1 MPKIFSGI
9 DGCILFFVV
18 TLLLALILVV
28 TEYSIL
34 DLFYLFGML
43 ICFLYYLHIRN

>member
-18 TLLLALILVV
+18 TLFLALVLIV
-28 TEYSIL
+28 TEYSVL
-34 DLFYLFGML
+34 DLWYAYLFFVL
-43 ICFLYYLHIRN
+43 FAY

>member
-9 DGCILFFVV
+9 DGCILFF
-18 TLLLALILVV
+18 VV